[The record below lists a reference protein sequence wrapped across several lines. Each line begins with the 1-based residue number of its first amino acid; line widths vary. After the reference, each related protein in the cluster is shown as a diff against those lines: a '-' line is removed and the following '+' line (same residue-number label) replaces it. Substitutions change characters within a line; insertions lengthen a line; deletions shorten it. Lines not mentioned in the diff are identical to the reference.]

1 MHIYQLCS
9 HGNLHNTVKNNQ
21 QKGRTPPQKNPT
33 CIFINYFDLIIV
45 L

>member
-21 QKGRTPPQKNPT
+21 QKGRTPPKK
-33 CIFINYFDLIIV
+33 ILLVFLSIILI
-45 L
+45 